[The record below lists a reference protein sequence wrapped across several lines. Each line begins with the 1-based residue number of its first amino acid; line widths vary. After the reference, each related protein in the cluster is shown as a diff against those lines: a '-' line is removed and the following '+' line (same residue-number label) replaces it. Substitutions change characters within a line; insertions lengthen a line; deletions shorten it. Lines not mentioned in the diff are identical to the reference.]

1 MEARLRIALLAPLVT
16 PLLPEQYGGSQAVVS
31 DLGAELRSRG
41 HEVAVFASRGS
52 RIDGVELVQLD
63 VNSANLQDVLHRGDG
78 HSQVTD
84 ALTRS
89 FRLAY
94 ETIGDGFDVVNNH
107 GFDPPAITEAMVLAS
122 PVVHTLHMP
131 PTPEMIKAIALT
143 RESRSQFVC
152 VSRSQAEFW
161 GDEIVDRVILNGVP
175 IHRIPWEGNPDFYVM
190 FAGRLSREKGA
201 HIAIDI
207 AKHAGIPIVI
217 AGPIYD
223 NVYAEE
229 EIRSRTES
237 EGVRMLG
244 HLSRDTVWRNMSR
257 AQAVIVPSLWDEPFG
272 LVAAEANAAGTP
284 VLATKRGGLAEI
296 LEEGVTGFYIDPLDT
311 RSAAR
316 ALHRSSELDRKEIRR
331 RAAEKFS
338 LARMA
343 STYEEVYEQA
353 KHRPKVRL

>member
-16 PLLPEQYGGSQAVVS
+16 PLLPEQYGGSQAVAS
-31 DLGAELRSRG
+31 DLGAELQSRG
-41 HEVAVFASRGS
+41 HEVVVFASRGS
-52 RIDGVELVQLD
+52 RIDGVELFELNVD
-63 VNSANLQDVLHRGDG
+63 SANLQDALHRGDG
-78 HSQVTD
+78 HSHVTD
-84 ALTRS
+84 VLTRS

-94 ETIGDGFDVVNNH
+94 ETIGDGFDVVHNH
-107 GFDPPAITEAMVLAS
+107 GFDPPAITEALVLDS
-122 PVVHTLHMP
+122 PVVHTLHLP
-131 PTPEMIKAIALT
+131 PTQEMTGAIALT
-143 RESRSQFVC
+143 RESRSKFVC
-152 VSRSQAEFW
+152 VSQSQAALW
-161 GDEIVDRVILNGVP
+161 GEEIVDRVILNGVP
-175 IHRIPWEGNPDFYVM
+175 IHRIPWEGNPDPYVM

-207 AKHAGIPIVI
+207 AKDAGIPIVV
-217 AGPIYD
+217 AGPTYD
-223 NVYAEE
+223 KEYEKE

-244 HLSRDTVWRNMSR
+244 HLSRATVWRFMSR

-272 LVAAEANAAGTP
+272 LVAAEANAAGAP
-284 VLATKRGGLAEI
+284 VLATKRGGLAET
-296 LEEGVTGFYIDPLDT
+296 LEEGVTGFYIDPSDT

-331 RAAEKFS
+331 RAEERFS

-343 STYEEVYEQA
+343 LSYEEVYEQA